1 MSTLTEI
8 EAAAESLTP
17 EQKLQLLQFLA
28 IRLLPVDL
36 QPQYPRL
43 IRQEDDT
50 LLEAAPGAPAM
61 TPENIKKLLDDWP

>member
-17 EQKLQLLQFLA
+17 EQKLELFQFLA
-28 IRLLPVDL
+28 VRLRPADL
-36 QPQYPRL
+36 QTQNPRL
-43 IRQEDDT
+43 IRQDNDS

-61 TPENIKKLLDDWP
+61 TPENIKHILEEWP